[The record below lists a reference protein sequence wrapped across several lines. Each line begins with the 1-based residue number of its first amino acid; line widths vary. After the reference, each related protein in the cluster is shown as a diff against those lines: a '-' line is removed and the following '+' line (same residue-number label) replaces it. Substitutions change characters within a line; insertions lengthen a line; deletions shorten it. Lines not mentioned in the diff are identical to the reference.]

1 MKKKEKHDPKLVAL
15 ANELAKHM
23 KTESDISNLS
33 QLLTKLTVETALG
46 AEMEEHLG
54 YGRHERSHIENYR
67 NGHSSKRL
75 IGDHGEVEINEVADK
90 PYAPPDLMPTY
101 R

>member
-1 MKKKEKHDPKLVAL
+1 MLKGVFMKKNEKHDLKLVAL
-15 ANELAKHM
+15 ASELAKHI

-33 QLLTKLTVETALG
+33 QLLTKLTVETALS

-54 YGRHERSHIENYR
+54 YGRHERSDANNYR

-75 IGDHGEVEINEVADK
+75 IGNHRPSGSGLEC
-90 PYAPPDLMPTY
+90 
-101 R
+101 